1 MSATER
7 VVVTEVSTLQAKL
20 AVALH
25 AQKWDEAEN
34 ASLQITSVIRAM
46 ISIQQAR
53 LVRANAT
60 RLGISLDEQH
70 PLRSEKLN
78 TFQPEDLG
86 PTRKQL
92 YDYRTSE
99 DDTSVGC

>member
-7 VVVTEVSTLQAKL
+7 VVITEVSTLQAKL

-34 ASLQITSVIRAM
+34 ASLQITSVIRTM
-46 ISIQQAR
+46 ISITHAR
-53 LVRANAT
+53 EIRANAT
-60 RLGISLDEQH
+60 RLGISLNEQH
-70 PLRSEKLN
+70 PLRSEKLD

-92 YDYRTSE
+92 YEFRIE
-99 DDTSVGC
+99 EGC